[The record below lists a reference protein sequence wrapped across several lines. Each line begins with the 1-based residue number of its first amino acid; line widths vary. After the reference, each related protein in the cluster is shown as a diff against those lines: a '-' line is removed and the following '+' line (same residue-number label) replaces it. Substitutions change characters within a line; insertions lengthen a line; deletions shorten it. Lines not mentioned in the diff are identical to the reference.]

1 MGCVTMGKHLEF
13 TLNQVA
19 NYLVDKFSEDFELS
33 KTETRKYFIDALT
46 YNVVVEAIWEQMNF
60 LIYEGTAEGKEK

>member
-1 MGCVTMGKHLEF
+1 MGKHLEF

-19 NYLVDKFSEDFELS
+19 NYLVDKFSEDFEIS
-33 KTETRKYFIDALT
+33 KSETRKYLIDALT

-60 LIYEGTAEGKEK
+60 LIYEDTTEGKEK

>member
-1 MGCVTMGKHLEF
+1 MGKHLEF

-19 NYLVDKFSEDFELS
+19 NYLVDKFSEDFEIS
-33 KTETRKYFIDALT
+33 KSETRKYLIDALT

-60 LIYEGTAEGKEK
+60 LIYEDTAAEGKEK

>member
-1 MGCVTMGKHLEF
+1 MGKHLEF

-19 NYLVDKFSEDFELS
+19 NYLVDKFSEDFEIS
-33 KTETRKYFIDALT
+33 KSEARKYLIDALT

-60 LIYEGTAEGKEK
+60 LIYEDTTEGKEK